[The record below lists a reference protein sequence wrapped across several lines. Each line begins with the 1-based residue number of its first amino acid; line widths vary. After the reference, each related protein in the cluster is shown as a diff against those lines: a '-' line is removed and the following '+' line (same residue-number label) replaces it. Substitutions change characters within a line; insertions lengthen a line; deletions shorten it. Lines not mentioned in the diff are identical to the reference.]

1 MRIKGKGLQSSR
13 MVTFAPSLVAG
24 ETVLNLTRDRSA
36 FPYGQTSARQT
47 SKGDGT

>member
-24 ETVLNLTRDRSA
+24 ETVLNLTRDPCKHTGRI
-36 FPYGQTSARQT
+36 YWLED
-47 SKGDGT
+47 K